1 MLHGIPTI
9 NFGAKKCQV
18 SWGFHSVLRTW
29 RGICNIWKLEPLIWH
44 DVFNIYGLKIQ
55 IKSKLFD
62 FETKYWQNCQ
72 NFIMFSLSRCFP
84 DFVQIFAA
92 FGSSKKKSNRM
103 VFSDGMF
110 SMIFSAWYF
119 QPGLCSYESE
129 TKFVVAVAVAA
140 GRMPLGASIWVAG
153 LHRSPSHRAA
163 WPTGPFRFYVALPS
177 LVHGYCWKHLRWI
190 RSFTS
195 SAENVHIFDAY
206 CILWNNDKFYGLIR
220 PILCMLDVATIEA
233 TAWEKKL
240 KGGIVTDWN
249 LECRGGSGSL
259 GLKNAGRGPK
269 S

>member
-1 MLHGIPTI
+1 
-9 NFGAKKCQV
+9 
-18 SWGFHSVLRTW
+18 
-29 RGICNIWKLEPLIWH
+29 
-44 DVFNIYGLKIQ
+44 
-55 IKSKLFD
+55 
-62 FETKYWQNCQ
+62 
-72 NFIMFSLSRCFP
+72 
-84 DFVQIFAA
+84 
-92 FGSSKKKSNRM
+92 M

-177 LVHGYCWKHLRWI
+177 LVHGYCWKHRRWI

-240 KGGIVTDWN
+240 KGGTELCATCPQCWTAN
-249 LECRGGSGSL
+249 LKEAGFELNHSACRWEAKRKIIISSE
-259 GLKNAGRGPK
+259 
-269 S
+269 